1 MIRRSLTIGLMLSC
15 VIALGSSKADAGKLS
30 LKGSFSGTFVNTQT
44 DTDADGVKASLNS
57 VVAKGTLGSST
68 IQGVNEYV
76 FSGPATCPNGNA
88 GDGFTLLRSLNPAAP
103 ANFVQRF
110 ESTGDLLFSEET
122 SGTLCFDPDA
132 SIEFFSTTTKIT
144 GGTGRFEGATG
155 TGEVSGTAKTL
166 FEDAAGNFFGAQSGT
181 FTATITTP

>member
-15 VIALGSSKADAGKLS
+15 VIALGSSKAEAGKLT
-30 LKGSFSGTFVNTQT
+30 LKGSFSGTFVNMQT
-44 DTDADGVKASLNS
+44 DTNADGVKANLNS
-57 VVAKGTLGSST
+57 VGAKGTLGPST

-76 FSGPATCPNGNA
+76 SSGPATCPNGNA
-88 GDGFTLLRSLNPAAP
+88 GDGSTLLRSSNPAAP

-110 ESTGDLLFSEET
+110 ESTGDLLFYEET
-122 SGTLCFDPDA
+122 SGTSCFDPDT

-155 TGEVSGTAKTL
+155 TGEVSGTANDL
-166 FEDAAGNFFGAQSGT
+166 FDDAAGNFFGAQSGT
-181 FTATITTP
+181 FTATITIP